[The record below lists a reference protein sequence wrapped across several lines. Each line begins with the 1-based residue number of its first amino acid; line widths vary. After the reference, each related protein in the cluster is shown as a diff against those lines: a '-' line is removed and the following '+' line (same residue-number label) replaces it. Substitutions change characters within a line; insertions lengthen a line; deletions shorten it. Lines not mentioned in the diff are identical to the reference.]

1 MEKSNPKLK
10 IVWIVLLMLDSSM
23 FALLEKITGID
34 NLNSGVILVGM
45 LIICVIAILLVVISI
60 RREGE
65 HENASGTGEF
75 IAGFNWKFFAI
86 AYAITIIPLYL
97 IECKGENVSP
107 HIALLVIVS
116 CVLLVCHA
124 IPLMYFRKKLLSGQ

>member
-1 MEKSNPKLK
+1 MRVIDKNNPER
-10 IVWIVLLMLDSSM
+10 VL
-23 FALLEKITGID
+23 
-34 NLNSGVILVGM
+34 N
-45 LIICVIAILLVVISI
+45 AIQYY
-60 RREGE
+60 
-65 HENASGTGEF
+65 GEF

-86 AYAITIIPLYL
+86 AYAIAIIPLYL